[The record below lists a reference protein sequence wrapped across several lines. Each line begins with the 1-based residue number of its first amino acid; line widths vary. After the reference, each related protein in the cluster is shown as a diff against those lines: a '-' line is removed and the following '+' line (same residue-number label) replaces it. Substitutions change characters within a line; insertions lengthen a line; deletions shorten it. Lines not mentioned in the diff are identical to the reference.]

1 MSVSKNYQ
9 TGLLVL
15 RVGLSGLMLT
25 HGIPKLL
32 KMLEGNFDFPNPL
45 GIGEG
50 LTFILA
56 VVAEVL
62 CPILIILGLKTRLA
76 TIPIIITMGVAA
88 FIVHAA
94 DPIGTME
101 KALLYLVGFIAIA
114 LMGGGKY
121 TIKQLF

>member
-15 RVGLSGLMLT
+15 RVGMSALMLT

-32 KMLEGNFDFPNPL
+32 QLFKGDFSFGDPL
-45 GIGEG
+45 GIGSG
-50 LTFILA
+50 LSFVL
-56 VVAEVL
+56 VVIAEAI

-76 TIPIIITMGVAA
+76 AIPPIITMAVAV
-88 FIVHAA
+88 FLVHWN
-94 DPIGTME
+94 DPFGDME
-101 KALLYLVGFIAIA
+101 KALLFLVGFVAIA

>member
-15 RVGLSGLMLT
+15 RIGMSGLMLT
-25 HGIPKLL
+25 HGIPKLM

-45 GIGEG
+45 GIGAG
-50 LTFILA
+50 LSFVL
-56 VVAEVL
+56 VVFAEVL

-76 TIPIIITMGVAA
+76 AIPPAITMAVAA
-88 FIVHAA
+88 FIVHWD
-94 DPIGTME
+94 DPFATKE
-101 KALLYLVGFIAIA
+101 KALLFLTGFIAIA